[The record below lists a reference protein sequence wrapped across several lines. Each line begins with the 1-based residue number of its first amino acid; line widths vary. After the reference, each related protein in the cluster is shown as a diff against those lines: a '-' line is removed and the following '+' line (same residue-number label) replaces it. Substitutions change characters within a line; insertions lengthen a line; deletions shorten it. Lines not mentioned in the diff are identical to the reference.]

1 MIFELALFGIGM
13 LFGAVGML
21 IVFVRA
27 LEKSMYPSN
36 KELTKEEWRMT

>member
-1 MIFELALFGIGM
+1 MIFNLAIFGMGM

-21 IVFVRA
+21 IIIVRL